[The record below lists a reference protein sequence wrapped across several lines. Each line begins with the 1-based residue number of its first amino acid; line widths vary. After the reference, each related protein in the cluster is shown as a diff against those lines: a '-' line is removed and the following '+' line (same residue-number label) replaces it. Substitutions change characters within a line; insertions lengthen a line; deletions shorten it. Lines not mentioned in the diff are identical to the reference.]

1 MPLSINTLSK
11 PLKEFAEKIGM
22 DIKKKVK
29 ITNHSHRA
37 SAIGCKCNI
46 LLQDAADVSITIKS
60 NGVPHTGCNKTL
72 RSNVATSVGHSI

>member
-1 MPLSINTLSK
+1 M
-11 PLKEFAEKIGM
+11 
-22 DIKKKVK
+22 
-29 ITNHSHRA
+29 TNHSHRA